1 MSEKR
6 DILGLWWFPAKPNER
21 FVGTLALKTDMS
33 PKLVI
38 TVQKSFFEFFTGDS
52 TPPSLIQG
60 CDDGGK
66 PISLVTPSWPRSSG
80 GSALTQVGYSANYAI
95 LNLALSCADD
105 FRVNSYSIQLQ
116 HLPGWYGTTGFL
128 RKESAPDDDWS
139 FHYKRPAKEVFN
151 INEDLSL
158 EFRVGCSL
166 QNGSNEKKLKEEVNV
181 TFVSKN
187 GLDLAQCKACLN
199 DFRLLLHFSTLEE
212 NYPLKITATKDGHGH
227 THEEKFYPHD
237 IEIWNSIIKEDVET
251 DWHPDGWIFKFAD
264 VRQSFSEF
272 FSGWMKLTNDYEE
285 ALNSYCAT
293 VYHSLPRE
301 IEHICI
307 TQALDA
313 YHGIKFASHEQRNFC
328 GKIEQ
333 LAEMHKEHLKGLVDD
348 VPEFAKTVLDNRNYY
363 THHNPK
369 YLKAGRVVTGAKLIR
384 LNEKLKLI
392 FQMCILTEMGI
403 SVERFSRLR
412 RQLADDIIEL
422 G

>member
-128 RKESAPDDDWS
+128 RKESAPDVDWS

-166 QNGSNEKKLKEEVNV
+166 QNGTPRTNL
-181 TFVSKN
+181 
-187 GLDLAQCKACLN
+187 
-199 DFRLLLHFSTLEE
+199 RL
-212 NYPLKITATKDGHGH
+212 
-227 THEEKFYPHD
+227 
-237 IEIWNSIIKEDVET
+237 
-251 DWHPDGWIFKFAD
+251 
-264 VRQSFSEF
+264 
-272 FSGWMKLTNDYEE
+272 
-285 ALNSYCAT
+285 C
-293 VYHSLPRE
+293 
-301 IEHICI
+301 
-307 TQALDA
+307 
-313 YHGIKFASHEQRNFC
+313 
-328 GKIEQ
+328 
-333 LAEMHKEHLKGLVDD
+333 
-348 VPEFAKTVLDNRNYY
+348 
-363 THHNPK
+363 
-369 YLKAGRVVTGAKLIR
+369 
-384 LNEKLKLI
+384 
-392 FQMCILTEMGI
+392 
-403 SVERFSRLR
+403 
-412 RQLADDIIEL
+412 
-422 G
+422 